1 MPLSYHL
8 TLFSNDIVNFVIFN
22 GSSCPIFWVRV
33 CTENEK
39 RGFIYVFTRRKKKF
53 VSIEYRNRVPITK
66 TDVAHNVV
74 FFVFFFNEQARRYV
88 WQFILQEQLTSPR
101 SPDTALIVS
110 P

>member
-22 GSSCPIFWVRV
+22 GSSCPIFWVQV

-74 FFVFFFNEQARRYV
+74 FFVFF
-88 WQFILQEQLTSPR
+88 LTSKPVVMFDSLFYKSNLR
-101 SPDTALIVS
+101 LPDLPTRR
-110 P
+110 